1 MTNNGQCKNITTN
14 HYSMDGYLKLI
25 DIVKKIL
32 FDEEGA
38 TAVEYAIMASAIA
51 AVIVAVVLSIG
62 IKVNSLFE
70 AAKDAMTS
78 NGI

>member
-1 MTNNGQCKNITTN
+1 MDNVKIFQQTTIRINKWVNI
-14 HYSMDGYLKLI
+14 LKII
-25 DIVKKIL
+25 DVVKKFL

-51 AVIVAVVLSIG
+51 AVIVAVVLAVG
-62 IKVNSLFE
+62 TKVNSLFG